1 VKNLHNL
8 MFLEFFSVRNKIIL
22 NQNVLKFIENI
33 YYLKISKC
41 YVFVEENSFEK
52 MKKLAVL

>member
-1 VKNLHNL
+1 

-41 YVFVEENSFEK
+41 YVVVEENSFEK